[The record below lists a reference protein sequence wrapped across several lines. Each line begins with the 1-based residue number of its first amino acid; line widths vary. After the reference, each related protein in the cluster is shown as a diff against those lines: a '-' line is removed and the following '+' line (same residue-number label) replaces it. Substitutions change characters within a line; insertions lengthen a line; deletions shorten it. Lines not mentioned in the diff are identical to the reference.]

1 MTNRNTPR
9 FPVLVTALAAGI
21 AAAGS
26 AAAQDISLN
35 YESLSSMEEPL
46 AVEIG
51 DTTFV
56 LTGLVDASAAH
67 DAHDDA
73 AGGGDLTANFE
84 LGALTQLPNRWRLG
98 LTWFGQYSTD
108 DDSDAGSDAG
118 SDERYTDN
126 VALSVGSVWGTV
138 LGGNVSGV
146 VREQTRRRRGAGN
159 GNLAF
164 DGALGELAAR
174 SGGYV
179 GRFGPWV
186 TSAVADEDGNFD
198 LGAMFQRPAGNRD
211 YRLTVR
217 ATEGV
222 YKAVDGSRRFDTTA
236 AGVVGEMIYASTSID
251 VGAGYERLSSNG
263 PDADRW
269 YVSSG
274 VRTKTGVVSASVEGH
289 YGRIGGEDEVSAA
302 LGLQYDVA
310 RGLSL
315 NLGLNRASAQV
326 TLDGTSLAD
335 TRETRIVLSLRYSF

>member
-1 MTNRNTPR
+1 MTNCKTRR
-9 FPVLVTALAAGI
+9 FPVLVTVLAAGI
-21 AAAGS
+21 ATTGS

-56 LTGLVDASAAH
+56 LTGLVDASSSH
-67 DAHDDA
+67 DAHDDD
-73 AGGGDLTANFE
+73 AGGGDLIANFQ

-108 DDSDAGSDAG
+108 ADSDAG

-126 VALSVGSVWGTV
+126 VALSVGGVWGTV

-159 GNLAF
+159 GSLAF
-164 DGALGELAAR
+164 DDGLGELADR
-174 SGGYV
+174 GGGYV

-186 TSAVADEDGNFD
+186 TSAVVDEDGNFD
-198 LGAMFQRPAGNRD
+198 LGTMFQRPAGNKD

-222 YKAVDGSRRFDTTA
+222 YTAADGSRRFDTRA
-236 AGVVGEMIYASTSID
+236 AGVVGEVIYGSTSFD
-251 VGAGYERLSSNG
+251 VGAGYERLSSSG

-274 VRTKTGVVSASVEGH
+274 VRTKSGVVSASIEGH
-289 YGRIGGEDEVSAA
+289 YGRIEGEDEVSAA

-310 RGLSL
+310 RGLSV

-326 TLDGTSLAD
+326 TLDGATLVD